1 MEDKQV
7 MNDITKEKESQI
19 EGQEKKE
26 SQVKIPNFILV
37 ESAIGIALM
46 LATKSKN
53 HQFLFASDF
62 EWLILPAIS
71 LKQYKVFRSKKSEP
85 IAFVTWAKVSEDV
98 EKRLLNGHIKLAPKD
113 WKSGDKL
120 VLIDVIAPFGGS
132 KEILKQLH
140 DSEFKETTAHFLQ
153 RDADGKALVL
163 KKLEDVL
170 AEKTQKD
177 S

>member
-1 MEDKQV
+1 MTDA
-7 MNDITKEKESQI
+7 TKNEPQSTT
-19 EGQEKKE
+19 QEKQDT
-26 SQVKIPNFILV
+26 QVKIPNFILV

-62 EWLILPAIS
+62 EWLILPPIS
-71 LKQYKVFRSKKSEP
+71 LKQYKVFRSKKNEP
-85 IAFVTWAKVSEDV
+85 IAFVTWARVSKDV
-98 EKRLLNGHIKLAPKD
+98 EQRLLDGHIKLAPKD

-140 DSEFKETTAHFLQ
+140 DAEFKETTAHFLQ
-153 RDADGKALVL
+153 RYADGKALVL

-170 AEKTQKD
+170 AERA
-177 S
+177 SENN